1 MRWQDAAEVLCV
13 RLDGAGDVL
22 MTTPALRA
30 LREAKAGR
38 RITLLASAAGAAAA
52 RQVPEIDEVIVFGA
66 PWMKAPCA
74 SAHEELALV
83 ADLAARRFDAAVIFT
98 VYSQSA
104 LPAAHLCYLAQVP
117 LRLAHCR
124 ENPYHLLTD
133 WRPDPEPQRLVRH
146 EVRRQLDLVESVGCE
161 PRDERLSFT
170 PSIRARRRV
179 GRLLAAARVD
189 RDRPLVVA
197 HPGASAPS
205 RRYPADRFAVALDL
219 LCEETGAEI
228 LLTGDAAEAELVAGI
243 LAAVRGPVHSLAGQ
257 LDLDELGA
265 LLARADVVISNNT
278 GPAHI
283 AAAVG
288 TPVVDLYAL
297 TNPQHTPWHVQHRV
311 LYHDVPC
318 RYCYKSVCPL
328 GHHDCLRAVEPA
340 AVASAAVE
348 LLERAFRAPARP
360 LPPLITGADAL
371 EVLR

>member
-1 MRWQDAAEVLCV
+1 MSWQDAAEVLCV
-13 RLDGAGDVL
+13 RLDGTGDVL

-30 LREAKAGR
+30 LREATPGR

-52 RQVPEIDEVIVFGA
+52 QRVPEVDDVIVFGA
-66 PWMKAPCA
+66 PWMKAACMSPR
-74 SAHEELALV
+74 EELAL
-83 ADLAARRFDAAVIFT
+83 AAKLAARRFDAAVIFT

-133 WRPDPEPQRLVRH
+133 WRPDPEPQSLVRH
-146 EVRRQLDLVESVGCE
+146 EVRRQLDLVASVGCR
-161 PRDERLSFT
+161 PRDERLSFA
-170 PSIRARRRV
+170 PSAGARRRV
-179 GRLLAAARVD
+179 ERMLAAGRVD

-205 RRYPADRFAVALDL
+205 RRYPADRFAAALGLVSQKTD
-219 LCEETGAEI
+219 AEI
-228 LLTGDAAEAELVAGI
+228 VLTGDAAEAELVAGI
-243 LAAVRGPVHSLAGQ
+243 RSALPGAAHSFAGR

-297 TNPQHTPWHVQHRV
+297 TNPQHTPWGVQHRV

-318 RYCYKSVCPL
+318 RYCYKSVCPA
-328 GHHDCLRAVEPA
+328 GHHDCLRAVEPV
-340 AVASAAVE
+340 AVAEAAVE
-348 LLERAFRAPARP
+348 LLERTFRAPSRP
-360 LPPLITGADAL
+360 MPPIHSIANAL
-371 EVLR
+371 EVSP